1 MTVTGIEQTPAFTII
16 WWAIAFVSIGAALLV
31 VLLNDLLK
39 AALALV
45 VCFLAIAGH
54 FVMLQ
59 AEFLAVVQLLIYAG
73 AIPILVIFAVLVMK
87 DVERGNPF
95 NQFRIPGL
103 LVSGTLLLMVLF
115 AIFSTDWNLLEDASL
130 SAESTS
136 RILVTFANTASA
148 LGELLLTDFVLAV
161 EMAAV
166 LLLASMLG
174 AIALVRDR

>member
-16 WWAIAFVSIGAALLV
+16 WWIIAAVSIGAALLV

-45 VCFLAIAGH
+45 VCFLAIAGF

-87 DVERGNPF
+87 DVQRGNPF

-103 LVSGTLLLMVLF
+103 LVSGALLSMVLF
-115 AIFSTDWNLLEDASL
+115 VIFDTSWNLLEDAALNPDSV
-130 SAESTS
+130 AQVVSTFS
-136 RILVTFANTASA
+136 NTAYA
-148 LGELLLTDFVLAV
+148 LGELLLNDFVLAV

-166 LLLASMLG
+166 LLLASMIG